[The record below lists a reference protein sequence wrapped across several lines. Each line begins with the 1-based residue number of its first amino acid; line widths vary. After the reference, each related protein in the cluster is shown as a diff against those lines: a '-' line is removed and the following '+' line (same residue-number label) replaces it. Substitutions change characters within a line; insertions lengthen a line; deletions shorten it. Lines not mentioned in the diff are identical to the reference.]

1 MKSEVLFF
9 TRNSHSNL
17 STRRFSLIPKMQS
30 TTSRLSSAFS
40 SAAEKFSN
48 CGKLVLVIY
57 VCFGIL
63 YIAASPSVLIKS
75 HGIPSNSNN
84 NNMKKQIRDENKH
97 KAEQKI
103 ILNHKSESNLFNIL
117 KPHDEYVDQYEPE
130 KKQIRYH
137 ASDNSD
143 LPSTI
148 RKQLFEIKESKENPN
163 LISKKL
169 KTLSKIVPSASSF
182 HEYSLPGERDEHL
195 EELTKQNEFRN
206 QKVRQ
211 NVPRRDESSEGLRHE
226 IVNSAFLS
234 SSSRSSHDPKFIAF
248 SSEDKHQR

>member
-1 MKSEVLFF
+1 
-9 TRNSHSNL
+9 
-17 STRRFSLIPKMQS
+17 MQS

-75 HGIPSNSNN
+75 HGIPNNSNN
-84 NNMKKQIRDENKH
+84 NYMKKQIRDENKH

-117 KPHDEYVDQYEPE
+117 KPHDDYVDDYKPS
-130 KKQIRYH
+130 KKQITNH
-137 ASDNSD
+137 ASDNTD
-143 LPSTI
+143 LASTVS
-148 RKQLFEIKESKENPN
+148 KQLFETKEINDNPN

-169 KTLSKIVPSASSF
+169 KTLNKIVPSVSSF

-195 EELTKQNEFRN
+195 EKLTKQNEFRN
-206 QKVRQ
+206 QKGRQ

-234 SSSRSSHDPKFIAF
+234 SSSRSSHDPKFITF
-248 SSEDKHQR
+248 SSENKHQR

>member
-117 KPHDEYVDQYEPE
+117 KPHDEYVDQYEPK

-206 QKVRQ
+206 QKVKQ

>member
-84 NNMKKQIRDENKH
+84 NNMKKEIRDENKH

-117 KPHDEYVDQYEPE
+117 KPHDEYVDQYEPK

-195 EELTKQNEFRN
+195 EELTKQNEFRY